1 METGRFIP
9 AKPSMA
15 FLRNLPPPPF
25 FRGDEGGVVYSVFEN
40 AFVTP
45 DLTGRP

>member
-15 FLRNLPPPPF
+15 FLRTPPPPF
-25 FRGDEGGVVYSVFEN
+25 FRGDEGGVVYNVFEN